1 MAQTI
6 PRYQTWLN
14 TLVLVGFGWA
24 AILIE
29 LAPLDGLASALP
41 SPDLLF
47 CVAACL
53 VLRRPAATPALIVV
67 LLGIARD
74 LMGGGPAGLGALV
87 LLAAIEALRFYGR
100 TIIRRGVLAEVF
112 SIAILSVIM
121 ALVQVVLLT
130 IALTPTPPLDQLGIG
145 VVVTVAAYLFTLF
158 LFRVILRVRADVDEA
173 TKLSGRIVR

>member
-1 MAQTI
+1 MAQPT

-14 TLVLVGFGWA
+14 MLVLISFGWA

-41 SPDLLF
+41 SPDILF

-53 VLRRPAATPALIVV
+53 VLRRPAATPAMIVSV
-67 LLGIARD
+67 LGIARD

-87 LLAAIEALRFYGR
+87 LLATIEVLRFYGP
-100 TIIRRGVLAEVF
+100 TIIRRGLVAEIF
-112 SIAILSVIM
+112 AIAALSAIM
-121 ALVQVVLLT
+121 AAVQVVMLT
-130 IALTPTPPLDQLGIG
+130 ITLTPTPPLDQLGTG
-145 VVVTVAAYLFTLF
+145 VAMTIAAYLLTL
-158 LFRVILRVRADVDEA
+158 LIFRVILRVRAEADEG